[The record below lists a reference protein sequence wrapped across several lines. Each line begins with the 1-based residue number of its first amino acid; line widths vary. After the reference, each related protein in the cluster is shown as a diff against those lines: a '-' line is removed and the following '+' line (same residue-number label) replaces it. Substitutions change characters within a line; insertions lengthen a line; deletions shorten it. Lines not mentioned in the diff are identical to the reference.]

1 MAVISWEK
9 WDSREPDIDLR
20 GDDSS
25 GVLTYI
31 VEGTT
36 SEEVALNE
44 VQTNRAPPAYI
55 GMVLDRLSAKRIGQ
69 QHWEVAASYTDPE
82 AKEKE
87 EPPAVG
93 ELEISFDTSGG
104 TLHIT
109 HAIKDLQ
116 VVKPANAGVVTRP
129 FYGAIGVSNDGG
141 NFQIEGADIIAPAL
155 AMTIRT
161 RMLAGGFTPAYM
173 KQVAALTGTVNKNVF
188 KGFDPGELLF
198 AGGGGT
204 MRSSG
209 EVDLSFS
216 FLGSANRVI
225 DKIGGVQLSSPLNK
239 GGWDYLWLYSVPTVD
254 SQSNTLNPKWD
265 QATIA
270 QVYEAADWTP
280 LNLGS

>member
-1 MAVISWEK
+1 MAINSWEK

-20 GDDSS
+20 GDGSS

-36 SEEVALNE
+36 SEEVALAE
-44 VQTNRAPPAYI
+44 VQTNRVPPTYI

-69 QHWEVAASYTDPE
+69 QHWEVAASYVDPE

-104 TLHIT
+104 TQHIT
-109 HAIKDLQ
+109 HSIKDLF
-116 VVKPANAGVVTRP
+116 VKQRQGST
-129 FYGAIGVSNDGG
+129 FTFKHFGAIGVSNDGG
-141 NFQIEGADIIAPAL
+141 NFQIEGTDIIAPAL

-173 KQVAALTGTVNKNVF
+173 KQVAALTGTMNQNIF
-188 KGFDPGELLF
+188 KGFDPGELVL

-225 DKIGGVQLSSPLNK
+225 DKIGGDPLVSPINK
-239 GGWDYLWLYSVPTVD
+239 RGWDYLWVYSVPAVD
-254 SQSNTLNPKWD
+254 SASNTMSPKWH
-265 QATIA
+265 QATVA
-270 QVYEAADWTP
+270 QVYEEADWTP
-280 LNLGS
+280 LGLGS